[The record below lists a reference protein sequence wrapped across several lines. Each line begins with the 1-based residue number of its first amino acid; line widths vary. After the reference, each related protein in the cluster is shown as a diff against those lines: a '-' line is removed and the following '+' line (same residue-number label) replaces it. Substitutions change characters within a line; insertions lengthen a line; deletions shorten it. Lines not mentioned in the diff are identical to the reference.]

1 MGLQPAT
8 TIAPPTVVD
17 AQPESTTTIAIK
29 EPGKAGV
36 GAATV
41 SPTVKAVAGSLGGLV
56 EAVCLQPIDVIKTR
70 LQLDHSGRYHGIAG
84 CARTITAEE
93 GVAALYKGLTPF
105 AAHLTLKY
113 SLRFGTNSFFQSLM
127 RDKVQCCCLH
137 CVTSRVT
144 FHVTSCVTN
153 YLHRMAI

>member
-17 AQPESTTTIAIK
+17 TQPESTTTIAIK

-36 GAATV
+36 LAPSATV

-70 LQLDHSGRYHGIAG
+70 LQLDNSGRYNGIAG

-93 GVAALYKGLTPF
+93 GVSALYKGLTPF

-127 RDKVQCCCLH
+127 RDQVPCTIYSREKMQKTTR
-137 CVTSRVT
+137 TSP
-144 FHVTSCVTN
+144 
-153 YLHRMAI
+153 